1 MQPIEPP
8 ASNRDTS
15 SLKRSLANNRTR
27 RLATALLIT
36 MLAVLILANVFLSV
50 HPSIGYVRAFAEAAV
65 VGALADWFA
74 ITALFRQP
82 LGLPIPHTA
91 IIPRNKD
98 RIGESLGR
106 FVESNFASP
115 EVVAAKLASVDLSEK
130 LAAWLSEQG
139 RTDLFADYVTRLIP
153 ELLDSVDERHVER
166 FVSAGMR
173 KKAPGVNFGP
183 LLGDALMML
192 TAEKRHQRLL
202 DNVLREADE
211 YITANES
218 RIRQRVR
225 ENTAWFWQRLS
236 MDEKVAESVVA
247 ALREV
252 VAEIARDPAHP
263 LRLRLDAAISKLASD
278 LAASPEYREQ
288 VAAHTRKLLEHAALR
303 DYAAGVWRDIRS
315 GMREDIDSEESAI
328 RAWMRSILQS
338 GTNTVLEDR
347 GLRERLN
354 NWMRDVLMEAVQS
367 HQRDVGSLIAD
378 TVREWDT
385 ETVTRRIERQVG
397 EDLQYIRINGT
408 LIGGLI
414 GLTIYTIA
422 HVFA

>member
-1 MQPIEPP
+1 MRPVEP
-8 ASNRDTS
+8 AVAGNRM
-15 SLKRSLANNRTR
+15 R
-27 RLATALLIT
+27 RLATALLIM
-36 MLAVLILANVFLSV
+36 MLAILVLANVFLSV
-50 HPSIGYVRAFAEAAV
+50 HPSVGYVRAFAEAAV

-98 RIGESLGR
+98 RIGASLGR

-115 EVVAAKLASVDLSEK
+115 EVVAAKLASVDLSGK
-130 LAAWLSEQG
+130 LATWLSEQG

-153 ELLDSVDERHVER
+153 ELLDSMDERHMQR
-166 FVSAGMR
+166 LVSGGMLEKVAR
-173 KKAPGVNFGP
+173 VDLGP
-183 LLGDALMML
+183 LLGEAVMML

-202 DNVLREADE
+202 DKLLLEADE
-211 YITANES
+211 YVTANES

-225 ENTAWFWQRLS
+225 KNTAWFWQRFS
-236 MDEKVAESVVA
+236 MDEKVGESVVA

-263 LRLRLDAAISKLASD
+263 LRLRLDTAIGKLASD
-278 LAASPEYREQ
+278 LATSPEYREQ
-288 VAAHTRKLLEHAALR
+288 IAAHARKLLEHPALR
-303 DYAAGVWRDIRS
+303 DYATGVWRDIRN
-315 GMREDIDSEESAI
+315 GMREDIDSEKSAI
-328 RAWMRSILQS
+328 RAWMRSVM
-338 GTNTVLEDR
+338 GAGANTVLQDP

-354 NWMRDVLMEAVQS
+354 NWLRDMLVETVQS
-367 HQRDVGSLIAD
+367 HQRDVGQLIAD

-385 ETVTRRIERQVG
+385 QTVTRRIERQVG

-408 LIGGLI
+408 LIGGLV
-414 GLTIYTIA
+414 GLVIYTIA
-422 HVFA
+422 HAFT

>member
-1 MQPIEPP
+1 MRPVEPAV
-8 ASNRDTS
+8 AS
-15 SLKRSLANNRTR
+15 NRTR
-27 RLATALLIT
+27 RLATALLIV
-36 MLAVLILANVFLSV
+36 MLAVLVLANVFLSV
-50 HPSIGYVRAFAEAAV
+50 HPSVGYVRAFAEAAV

-91 IIPRNKD
+91 IIPRNKN

-115 EVVAAKLASVDLSEK
+115 EVVAAKLASVDLSGK

-153 ELLDSVDERHVER
+153 ELLDSLDERHVQR
-166 FVSAGMR
+166 FVSTGMLE
-173 KKAPGVNFGP
+173 KAARADLGP
-183 LLGDALMML
+183 LLGEAVVML
-192 TAEKRHQRLL
+192 TGEKRHQRLL
-202 DNVLREADE
+202 DELLREADE
-211 YITANES
+211 YVTANES

-236 MDEKVAESVVA
+236 MDEKVGESVVA

-263 LRLRLDAAISKLASD
+263 LRLRLDAAIGKLASD
-278 LAASPEYREQ
+278 LATSPEYREQ
-288 VAAHTRKLLEHAALR
+288 IAAHARKLMEHPALR
-303 DYAAGVWRDIRS
+303 DYADGLWRDIRN
-315 GMREDIDSEESAI
+315 GMREDIDSEESTIKAS
-328 RAWMRSILQS
+328 MRSIMQS
-338 GTNTVLEDR
+338 GTSTVLQDH

-354 NWMRDVLMEAVQS
+354 NWMRDVLVEAVQS
-367 HQRDVGSLIAD
+367 HQRDVGRLIAD
-378 TVREWDT
+378 TVGEWDT

-414 GLTIYTIA
+414 GLTIYTLA
-422 HVFA
+422 HAFA

>member
-1 MQPIEPP
+1 MRPVEP
-8 ASNRDTS
+8 AVAGNRM
-15 SLKRSLANNRTR
+15 R
-27 RLATALLIT
+27 RLATALLIM
-36 MLAVLILANVFLSV
+36 MLAVLVLANVFLSV
-50 HPSIGYVRAFAEAAV
+50 HPSVGYVRAFAEAAV

-115 EVVAAKLASVDLSEK
+115 EVVAAKLASVDLSGK
-130 LAAWLSEQG
+130 LATWLSEQG

-153 ELLDSVDERHVER
+153 ELLDSMDERHVQR
-166 FVSAGMR
+166 FVSAGMLE
-173 KKAPGVNFGP
+173 KAARVDLGP
-183 LLGDALMML
+183 LLGEAVMML

-202 DNVLREADE
+202 DKLLREADE
-211 YITANES
+211 YVTANES

-236 MDEKVAESVVA
+236 MDEKVGESVVRV
-247 ALREV
+247 LREV

-263 LRLRLDAAISKLASD
+263 LRLRLDAAIGKLASD
-278 LAASPEYREQ
+278 LATSPEYREQ
-288 VAAHTRKLLEHAALR
+288 IATHARKLLEHPALR
-303 DYAAGVWRDIRS
+303 DYATGVWRDIRN

-328 RAWMRSILQS
+328 RAWMRSVM
-338 GTNTVLEDR
+338 GAGANTVLQDCS
-347 GLRERLN
+347 LRERLN
-354 NWMRDVLMEAVQS
+354 NWMREVLVEAVQS
-367 HQRDVGSLIAD
+367 HQRDVGRLIAD

-385 ETVTRRIERQVG
+385 HTVTRRIERQVG

-408 LIGGLI
+408 LIGGLV
-414 GLTIYTIA
+414 GLVIYTIA
-422 HVFA
+422 HAFA